1 MNSDFSGILLVSKRI
16 YFSNDDVQKKMD
28 IQNFDNHTSISIIFF
43 TIVDFI
49 VLFALFLPEWIV
61 SHVGGDVQIGL
72 WKICI
77 LNQKRIP
84 KCFSFSQPLPWKLAI
99 IFIIIGCFFNTLAI
113 IVFIK
118 SFKNPLFR
126 RHGRWLGLF
135 TLFFFSLAS
144 LFIPIGFSVEQIKG
158 ELFQLPSSFYAGQAY
173 ILFNMSIWITAISEV
188 FAARL
193 CFFNF

>member
-158 ELFQLPSSFYAGQAY
+158 ELFQLPSSFYVSMIAC
-173 ILFNMSIWITAISEV
+173 V
-188 FAARL
+188 FL
-193 CFFNF
+193 EKP